1 MSIFFPSLLM
11 ITRSEKYL
19 NKLRLLTFEGMLSS
33 LVQKLKLM
41 YKEYV
46 VVKRLLVVFLVMF
59 AFEVY
64 SEDEKEVVVGNAKE
78 LKDIKAKKITWKKDG
93 AKMVL
98 MIRS

>member
-1 MSIFFPSLLM
+1 
-11 ITRSEKYL
+11 
-19 NKLRLLTFEGMLSS
+19 
-33 LVQKLKLM
+33 KLKLM

>member
-1 MSIFFPSLLM
+1 MVSLSICSWYDGYLC
-11 ITRSEKYL
+11 RSSYSV
-19 NKLRLLTFEGMLSS
+19 F
-33 LVQKLKLM
+33 KLKLM

>member
-1 MSIFFPSLLM
+1 M
-11 ITRSEKYL
+11 YVL
-19 NKLRLLTFEGMLSS
+19 NIECLIQGFGAISVLYFISF
-33 LVQKLKLM
+33 VHVFKLKLM

>member
-1 MSIFFPSLLM
+1 MDKVLSYSIF
-11 ITRSEKYL
+11 
-19 NKLRLLTFEGMLSS
+19 
-33 LVQKLKLM
+33 KLKLM